1 MYLDEI
7 SDDLLIS
14 LYREGLQWAIDLL
27 FERYSVF
34 LYGFINRIFKTQ
46 NVRCEYKEVFQELF
60 VVLINCIDR
69 YDEESGC
76 FYFFVKC
83 ASERRLFNLIDRL
96 SKNKKIVSLDE
107 LCFSSGN
114 ESYLDYIEETDNRMY
129 YETEL
134 YKKIKE
140 ELDERD
146 IKIIDMKVEGF
157 TYQEIADY
165 LGVNKQLIYR
175 KMVTIRNIVKDIIEK
190 ID

>member
-14 LYREGLQWAIDLL
+14 LYREGIQWAIDLL
-27 FERYSVF
+27 FERYGVF
-34 LYGFINRIFKTQ
+34 LYGFINKILRSQ
-46 NVRCEYKEVFQELF
+46 NIHCDYKEAFQELF

-69 YDEESGC
+69 YDEYAGC

-83 ASERRLFNLIDRL
+83 SVERRLFNLVNQLNKD
-96 SKNKKIVSLDE
+96 KKIASLDE

-134 YKKIKE
+134 YKKME
-140 ELDERD
+140 EKLDDRALM
-146 IKIIDMKVEGF
+146 IVNMKVEGF
-157 TYQEIADY
+157 TYQEIADS
-165 LGVNKQLIYR
+165 LGVNKQSIYR
-175 KMVTIRNIVKDIIEK
+175 KMVTVKNIIKDIIK
-190 ID
+190 N